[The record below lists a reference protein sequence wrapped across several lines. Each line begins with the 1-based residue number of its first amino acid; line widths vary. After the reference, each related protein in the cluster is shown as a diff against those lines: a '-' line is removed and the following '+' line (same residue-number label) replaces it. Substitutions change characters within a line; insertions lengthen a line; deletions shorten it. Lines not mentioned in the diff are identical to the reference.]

1 MAKWAFES
9 GHTAAEF
16 CARHMMVTHVRGHF
30 KDVHRTLKF
39 DLPGFG
45 GECDSAGFWIA
56 DESRLTTS
64 SGGMLT
70 VIWNCSTD
78 TLQPALRIAAAL
90 TVCGCL
96 MSVKSLTPSLIR
108 FCRFGGGTNV
118 RS

>member
-1 MAKWAFES
+1 MAKWAFEP

-16 CARHMMVTHVRGHF
+16 GARHMMATHVRGHF
-30 KDVHRTLKF
+30 KDVHGTLKF

-70 VIWNCSTD
+70 IIWNCFIDSNRRQ
-78 TLQPALRIAAAL
+78 LKRQ
-90 TVCGCL
+90 
-96 MSVKSLTPSLIR
+96 SLFEIGSGLSET
-108 FCRFGGGTNV
+108 
-118 RS
+118 RSGETFQ